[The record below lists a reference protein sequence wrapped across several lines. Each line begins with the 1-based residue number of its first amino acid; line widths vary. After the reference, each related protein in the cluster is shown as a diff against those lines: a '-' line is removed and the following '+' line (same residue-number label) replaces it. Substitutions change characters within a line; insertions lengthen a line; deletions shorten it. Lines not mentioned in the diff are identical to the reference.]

1 MAKLSIRDLELN
13 NKYLFVRVDFNVPLS
28 ESGTADSRRYPDQRD
43 LAHARVRAA
52 PSRQSDRGLAPG
64 ASQRKTQS

>member
-28 ESGTADSRRYPDQRD
+28 ESGLQILDDTRIKETCPRSSTRCAITP
-43 LAHARVRAA
+43 
-52 PSRQSDRGLAPG
+52 
-64 ASQRKTQS
+64 K

>member
-28 ESGTADSRRYPDQRD
+28 RTVCRFSTT
-43 LAHARVRAA
+43 
-52 PSRQSDRGLAPG
+52 PG
-64 ASQRKTQS
+64 SKRPCLRSSTRCAITPK